1 MYNKRF
7 LLVNKSIDEYVRSVQ
22 AKLSTVI
29 VLHILFI
36 GFLYPMFLYICI
48 MVPATFVLF
57 WKWIK
62 ITYDIETSQRN
73 HLIGLINE
81 TENPHTKK
89 LLLDELWYAD
99 LHSLGGAVWLEDRH

>member
-1 MYNKRF
+1 MKLF
-7 LLVNKSIDEYVRSVQ
+7 NKSIDEYVHSVQ

-81 TENPHTKK
+81 TEKNLKEHGDKIPEADRNKITEDIEELK
-89 LLLDELWYAD
+89 L
-99 LHSLGGAVWLEDRH
+99 SLIHI